1 MGRGGIRVRLAW
13 VLIIAGAVMTLGP
26 GMADPVNMTING
38 LTLLGITTM
47 VLGAIRAALSV

>member
-1 MGRGGIRVRLAW
+1 VGRGGIRMRLAW
-13 VLIIAGAVMTLGP
+13 TLIIAGALMTLGP

-47 VLGAIRAALSV
+47 MLGAIRAALSV